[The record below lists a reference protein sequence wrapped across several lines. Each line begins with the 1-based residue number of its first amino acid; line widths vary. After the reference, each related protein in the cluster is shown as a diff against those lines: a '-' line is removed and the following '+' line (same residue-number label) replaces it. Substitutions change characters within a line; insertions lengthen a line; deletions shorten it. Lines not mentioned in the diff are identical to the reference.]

1 MIASALRGCDTSRTA
16 WSALRSLGLS
26 VKGGSTMKAALKV
39 LGLALVF
46 ALVTAVQAEEKKE
59 VTLKGTI
66 ACSKCGLKETEDC
79 GNAIVVKE
87 GDKEVVYYFMDKGKK
102 EKYHKEICTAK
113 KMGTVK
119 GVVSEKDGKKW
130 ITPSKDGVKFED

>member
-1 MIASALRGCDTSRTA
+1 MPAHSERATPHGPGGPFEASGSR
-16 WSALRSLGLS
+16 
-26 VKGGSTMKAALKV
+26 VKGGSTMKAAFTL

-46 ALVTAVQAEEKKE
+46 TLVVVARAEEQKE

-66 ACSKCGLKETEDC
+66 TCSKCGLKETEDC
-79 GNAIVVKE
+79 GNAIVVKD
-87 GDKEVVYYFMDKGKK
+87 GDKEVTYYFKDTGKK
-102 EKYHKEICTAK
+102 EKYHKNICTGK
-113 KMGTVK
+113 KAGSVT